1 MIRDVEDPPDAPPG
15 QVEEAGPRARRAG
28 TQDEMYQL
36 DAVVSLFAMVL
47 LILITTAVAA
57 GIGVVDIRNRTAA
70 PEAPAFRMASIDAPF
85 PRLETWMLHEG
96 KLLRLDYDLAAR
108 LLLEGEGLSRG
119 ATDPV
124 SGVDLLFE
132 ASPGAVGAYDRI
144 EVILPAGPL
153 EAGGVI
159 GDALDVQDAQALS
172 AWAERADPARLIA
185 WPPERAR
192 IPPVMGAADAAGRAV
207 TLTLQ
212 TGKGKFA
219 ARRNVES
226 FSFRGILRV
235 Y

>member
-1 MIRDVEDPPDAPPG
+1 MIRDEQDTPDAPRGP
-15 QVEEAGPRARRAG
+15 VEEGGPRARRAG

-96 KLLRLDYDLAAR
+96 QLLRLDYDVAAR

-132 ASPGAVGAYDRI
+132 ASPGVVGAYDRI

-159 GDALDVQDAQALS
+159 DEALEVQDAEALS
-172 AWAERADPARLIA
+172 AWADRPDPARVIA

-192 IPPVMGAADAAGRAV
+192 IAPVIGAADASGRPV

-212 TGKGKFA
+212 SGKGKFA
-219 ARRNVES
+219 ARRNAES

>member
-1 MIRDVEDPPDAPPG
+1 
-15 QVEEAGPRARRAG
+15 
-28 TQDEMYQL
+28 MYQL

-132 ASPGAVGAYDRI
+132 ASPGAVGSYDRI

-192 IPPVMGAADAAGRAV
+192 IPPVMGAADAAGRPV
-207 TLTLQ
+207 TLALQ

-219 ARRNVES
+219 ARRNAES